1 MVACWIDI
9 SDGAKQGQVLLA
21 LPERSVPSELAPSL
35 PATDAQNTA
44 GTWLDVPAELTVELT
59 RISLPFE
66 ADDKMRCGDLLP
78 PPKLVMDHVKVWAQ
92 TSNFQASAYLGQAQG
107 QRAVGLALPSAARG
121 PHRITLETLLPQSA
135 ECAPPILADAA
146 ATETLANETIAAE
159 TSATETTSVQDDSER
174 SNAPAGGQI

>member
-1 MVACWIDI
+1 MLACWIDI

-44 GTWLDVPAELTVELT
+44 GIWLDVPAELTVELT

-92 TSNFQASAYLGQAQG
+92 TSNFQA
-107 QRAVGLALPSAARG
+107 
-121 PHRITLETLLPQSA
+121 
-135 ECAPPILADAA
+135 
-146 ATETLANETIAAE
+146 
-159 TSATETTSVQDDSER
+159 
-174 SNAPAGGQI
+174 